1 MDDLIRRA
9 TCILLCTSFVGA
21 SLTGAAV
28 ADRSYTAEQGWLQ
41 LQQDQRSARQPAG
54 PMTPL
59 ETNRLQTR
67 EQLENMRF
75 RQTLEDQRQ
84 ERDVLERSRGQ
95 PSAMHSS
102 PGQDNIKAFELQMQQ
117 GKDLDALRL
126 QMDMQRMIEG
136 TPPGR

>member
-1 MDDLIRRA
+1 MDHLIRRA
-9 TCILLCTSFVGA
+9 TCILLCASFVGA

-41 LQQDQRSARQPAG
+41 LQQDQRAARQQAG

-59 ETNRLQTR
+59 ESNRLQTR

-75 RQTLEDQRQ
+75 RQTLGDQRQ
-84 ERDVLERSRGQ
+84 ERDGLERSRGQ
-95 PSAMHSS
+95 PPAMPLS
-102 PGQDNIKAFELQMQQ
+102 PGQDNTKAFELQMQQ